1 MADYDSAFVW
11 LGLGGLPRLL
21 RLLSAFLAALLCS
34 LLQSRM
40 NSFIF
45 VEEIVL
51 FHVDA
56 AILVEMLLF
65 LLVIVPISNGTAF
78 RMRKLDRKGE
88 CMQKAHLCPSFFFF
102 CSMKR
107 SRKN

>member
-65 LLVIVPISNGTAF
+65 LLVIVRLLNYDVLNVVILVDIGLHLLGGGTLF
-78 RMRKLDRKGE
+78 LRK
-88 CMQKAHLCPSFFFF
+88 
-102 CSMKR
+102 
-107 SRKN
+107 